1 MRFIRFDRMGSI
13 AKKQKSVNV
22 LTNTHTGTN
31 GDTKPHPRVIN
42 KKTAVTTP
50 DNREPALPVVWMFIT
65 HCISTRAFCSTKVKA
80 PTAQMRVEA
89 LDWCG

>member
-31 GDTKPHPRVIN
+31 GDTKPHHRAIN

-50 DNREPALPVVWMFIT
+50 DNWEPTLPVVRVFIT
-65 HCISTRAFCSTKVKA
+65 KLLKNTLLHGIQNIF
-80 PTAQMRVEA
+80 
-89 LDWCG
+89 